1 MTARKASTPEDETR
15 GLAFASYT
23 LMKALLDVLEKKAVL
38 TGQEVQDVLDQTL
51 NALEHRVQDPA
62 IDIARR
68 LIEGAVIARSA
79 ARREG
84 SSD

>member
-1 MTARKASTPEDETR
+1 MTDKPASTPHDETR
-15 GLAFASYT
+15 GLAFASYA

-38 TGQEVQDVLDQTL
+38 SEQDVQDVLDTTL
-51 NALEHRVQDPA
+51 NALEHRPQDHA

-79 ARREG
+79 SRREG
-84 SSD
+84 SAD